1 MPPILSECLCV
12 HSSALQSCLPNN
24 PQACW
29 PRPGKSFKRK
39 PIFNLELFDVVMGE
53 HQNHNFYDLGNF
65 ECAIEPQNRSDS
77 SLETP
82 GWTIN
87 SKKIPK
93 PFLGKWFLQFT
104 QQCRASGVLESL
116 GEAGAEKNDHPY
128 NKLLKSLDMRKISSI

>member
-1 MPPILSECLCV
+1 
-12 HSSALQSCLPNN
+12 
-24 PQACW
+24 
-29 PRPGKSFKRK
+29 
-39 PIFNLELFDVVMGE
+39 MGE
-53 HQNHNFYDLGNF
+53 HQNHHFYDLGNF

-116 GEAGAEKNDHPY
+116 GEAGAEQNDHPY
-128 NKLLKSLDMRKISSI
+128 NKLLKSLDMRKYHRSDLDSTSISHRIYLRLTYLNP